1 MIRLRTASPRPLRP
15 AVKCLVLL
23 AVCIGAWL
31 PDRARA
37 QEACSGPTGQTV
49 IAVGTGAFVCGT
61 GATAGADNAVALG
74 TQAQALAT
82 LSLAAGFNT
91 IANATGASALGLD
104 TLATG
109 ASSVAVGHVAV
120 ANGDDSVAMGHEAIA
135 VAGGGIAI
143 GQRSRVGVNANVGI
157 AIGRDALSE
166 QESAIA
172 LGTTAQALGTGSL
185 ALGASTQVM
194 HDSSVALGLLSTTTV
209 GAQSG
214 YVAFGLAAPQTS
226 AGEVSIG
233 GFSGNRKLTHVA
245 AGSEDTDAV
254 NVAQL
259 RAVQVSAGD
268 ALLWDPGAGAFSANH
283 LGAGP
288 NRIVNLGEGLV
299 VAGSAE
305 AINGG
310 QLYGG
315 LSSVSSALVGDNSL
329 VNGGVLQAPQFVLGG
344 NVFNDV
350 ASALQFLDTQG
361 GGGGGSDARFT
372 AQDATPA
379 SATGSNSVAAG
390 SNARANANNSVA
402 LGANSVADRAN
413 TVSVGAAGAERQ
425 VANVAD
431 GAAGTDAVNV
441 RQMQAQSVTTLNQA
455 NAYTDQRVSEIVAVP
470 MQAIEDL
477 RGQVED
483 EFRQTDRRINR
494 HGAMNA
500 AMIHMAS
507 SAANIQTM
515 NRVSV
520 GAGYSE
526 GQEALAVG
534 YQRQLKPNVSVSLG
548 AAFSGSEQSAGAGI
562 GIGW

>member
-1 MIRLRTASPRPLRP
+1 M
-15 AVKCLVLL
+15 
-23 AVCIGAWL
+23 
-31 PDRARA
+31 
-37 QEACSGPTGQTV
+37 

-82 LSLAAGFNT
+82 LSLAAGFNA
-91 IANATGASALGLD
+91 IANAGGASALGAN
-104 TLATG
+104 TLASG
-109 ASSVAVGHVAV
+109 ASSVAVGHVAI

-135 VAGGGIAI
+135 VADQGIAV
-143 GQRSRVGVNANVGI
+143 GLRSRVGLDAFAGV
-157 AIGRDALSE
+157 AIGRDAFAD

-172 LGTTAQALGTGSL
+172 LGSAAQALGIGSL
-185 ALGASTQVM
+185 ALGASAQVV
-194 HDSSVALGLLSTTTV
+194 HDGSVALGLASMTSV
-209 GAQSG
+209 GAQTG
-214 YVAFGLAAPQTS
+214 YAAFALAAPQTS
-226 AGEVSIG
+226 VGEVSIG
-233 GFSGNRKLTHVA
+233 NPSGSRKLTHVA
-245 AGSEDTDAV
+245 AGSADTDAV

-268 ALLWDPGAGAFSANH
+268 ALLWDAGAGAFSANH

-288 NRIVNLGEGLV
+288 NRIVNLGAGLV
-299 VAGSAE
+299 AAGSTE

-310 QLYGG
+310 QLYGA
-315 LSSVSSALVGDNSL
+315 LSSVSGALVGDSSL
-329 VNGGVLQAPQFVLGG
+329 VNGGVLLAPQFVLGG

-350 ASALQFLDTQG
+350 ASALQFLDAQG
-361 GGGGGSDARFT
+361 GASDARFT
-372 AQDATPA
+372 AQDAAPA
-379 SATGSNSVAAG
+379 SASGSNSVAAG
-390 SNARANANNSVA
+390 SNAQANAPNSVA

-431 GAAGTDAVNV
+431 GASGTDAVNV

-455 NAYTDQRVSEIVAVP
+455 NAYTDQRVTEIVAVP

-477 RGQVED
+477 RGQVD
-483 EFRQTDRRINR
+483 DQFRQTDRRINR

-500 AMIHMAS
+500 AMVHMAS
-507 SAANIQTM
+507 SAANIQTT

-520 GAGYSE
+520 GAGYAE